1 MSDTIITQRSES
13 AVETSRP
20 LSGLLTG
27 RRSRRIRESILAY
40 FFLFP
45 AFLIIFIFGIFPL
58 AFSAYESTLR
68 GLNRIVGR
76 YDGLG
81 NYVNAIGNLAYV
93 LGFWLAIVLL
103 FIAIRGLNDAV
114 SLARTK
120 EEDQP
125 WLLALPAAVLA
136 GGFMLFMR
144 FFYIF
149 LPLLLGIADQMREA
163 QQAGEGPPGELFR
176 RFLVENFLL
185 QEVQQPFWLAIGVL
199 AVGAAL
205 SYLAFRITPRS
216 RRNDHYFGAF
226 LQAAILLM
234 LAAALSWFTWTEVQA
249 AYAEAIEE
257 GEELAIWS
265 QMVTISVGLVLLI
278 LAWVVWNSA
287 NNRDSNRSTFLRLGA
302 ASMLIVGGWVFIGEL
317 PQAAGSGDGDW
328 YGGLL
333 NTVYYSAGSIA
344 FQLPV
349 SLILASFLFQNIHGK
364 SAFRMIY
371 FLPYIT
377 PTVGAA
383 AVFRVLFSARVDAP
397 INSLLTTLGFGSLQW
412 LNESTGILQIV
423 AGEAVSLPDWAVGP
437 SLALVV
443 VIIFGI
449 WSFVGFNTVIFLAG
463 LGNIPSALYEAASI
477 DGAGRWAQ
485 FRHVTLPLL
494 SPTIYLLTLY
504 AVIGTFKAF
513 NHIYV
518 LRTSAALGTV
528 DTASIVIFDAMKR
541 DTRYGYAAALSM
553 LLLLIVMVL
562 TIANNRIASRR
573 VFYG

>member
-1 MSDTIITQRSES
+1 MSDTIISQRSEPT
-13 AVETSRP
+13 VESSRP
-20 LSGLLTG
+20 FAGLSTG
-27 RRSRRIRESILAY
+27 RRGRQIRESILAY
-40 FFLFP
+40 LFLFP

-68 GLNRIVGR
+68 GLNKIVGR

-93 LGFWLAIVLL
+93 LGFWLAITLL
-103 FIAIRGLNDAV
+103 FIAVR
-114 SLARTK
+114 SLGNVVNKARRH
-120 EEDQP
+120 EEQP
-125 WLLALPAAVLA
+125 WLLTLPAVVLA
-136 GGFMLFMR
+136 GGFMLFLR

-149 LPLLLGIADQMREA
+149 LPLLLGIADQMRDA
-163 QQAGEGPPGELFR
+163 QRAGEGQPGELFR

-185 QEVQQPFWLAIGVL
+185 TEVQRPFWLALGVL
-199 AVGAAL
+199 AVGAFL
-205 SYLAFRITPRS
+205 TYVAFRFTPPS
-216 RRNDHYFGAF
+216 RRNFSYFGTF
-226 LQAAILLM
+226 LQGSIFIIVAV
-234 LAAALSWFTWTEVQA
+234 ALSWFTWTEVQA

-265 QMVTISVGLVLLI
+265 QMVTISLGLALLI

-287 NNRDSNRSTFLRLGA
+287 SNRDSNRSTFLRLGA
-302 ASMLIVGGWVFIGEL
+302 ASMLLVGGWVLIGEL

-328 YGGLL
+328 YLGLL
-333 NTVYYSAGSIA
+333 NTVYYSAGSIMV
-344 FQLPV
+344 QLPV

-364 SAFRMIY
+364 SLFRMIY

-397 INSLLTTLGFGSLQW
+397 VNSLLNTLGFSPLQW
-412 LNESTGILQIV
+412 LNEATGIVQLLV
-423 AGEAVSLPDWAVGP
+423 GEAVTLPDWAVGP

-443 VIIFGI
+443 IIIFGI
-449 WSFVGFNTVIFLAG
+449 WSFIGFNTVIFLAG
-463 LGNIPSALYEAASI
+463 LGSIPSALYEAASI

-494 SPTIYLLTLY
+494 SPTIYFLTLW

-518 LRTSAALGTV
+518 LRTSAALGSV

-553 LLLLIVMVL
+553 LLLLIVMIL

>member
-13 AVETSRP
+13 AVESSRP

-27 RRSRRIRESILAY
+27 RRGRHLQEGILAY
-40 FFLFP
+40 VFLFP
-45 AFLIIFIFGIFPL
+45 AFLIIFVFGIFPL

-93 LGFWLAIVLL
+93 LGFWLAIVFL
-103 FIAIRGLNDAV
+103 FLAIRGISQTVNT
-114 SLARTK
+114 ARTR
-120 EEDQP
+120 EEQP
-125 WLLALPAAVLA
+125 WLLALPAVVLA
-136 GGFMLFMR
+136 GGLMLFLR

-163 QQAGEGPPGELFR
+163 QRAGEGQPGELFR
-176 RFLVENFLL
+176 RFLAENFLL
-185 QEVQQPFWLAIGVL
+185 PEVQGPFWLAVAVL
-199 AVGAAL
+199 AVGVAL
-205 SYLAFRITPRS
+205 TYLGFRFTPAS
-216 RRNDHYFGAF
+216 RRNGTYFGGF
-226 LQAAILLM
+226 FQAAVLLM
-234 LAAALSWFTWTEVQA
+234 LAAALTWFTWTEVQA

-287 NNRDSNRSTFLRLGA
+287 SNRDSNRSTFLRLGA

-328 YGGLL
+328 YLGLL
-333 NTVYYSAGSIA
+333 NTVYYSAGSIVV
-344 FQLPV
+344 QLPV
-349 SLILASFLFQNIHGK
+349 SLILASLLFQNIHGK

-397 INSLLTTLGFGSLQW
+397 VNSLLTGLGFGSLQW
-412 LNESTGILQIV
+412 LNEATGVIQLLV
-423 AGEAVSLPDWAVGP
+423 GEAVTLPEWAVGP

-443 VIIFGI
+443 IIIFGI
-449 WSFVGFNTVIFLAG
+449 WSFIGFNTVIFLAG
-463 LGNIPSALYEAASI
+463 LGSIPSALYEAASI

-485 FRHVTLPLL
+485 FRNVTLPLL
-494 SPTIYLLTLY
+494 SPTIYFLTLW

-518 LRTSAALGTV
+518 LRTTAALGTV

-562 TIANNRIASRR
+562 TIVNNRIASRR